1 MNIKQFKDPCPGK
14 DSVFM
19 FTTEHQLRTRI
30 FRLPED
36 FIYGVNT
43 LAIGTLKFRVRIL
56 CYTLM
61 DNHLHLLVKGRY
73 EDCLAYFNWVL
84 HRLAMM
90 LKSRYGI
97 RGVLKADGADV
108 QHVKDSQMLL
118 NEVAYLLRNAYKARI
133 DSPFSYEWA
142 PFEVYFNPYLSFM
155 KGVRFP
161 GPEAARDMLGTH
173 ATIPADWEHVEGRI
187 LNKCFVDYRAVEQI
201 VGSGL
206 TMFDRLRRYD
216 LESVIAQSHGM
227 EEQLAFTDS
236 EMQEKVLAVC
246 RNELHV
252 DSPHQLGRKDLLRMA
267 RTLAFRFSA
276 PKKQIS
282 RLLGIDPEVLESV
295 L

>member
-142 PFEVYFNPYLSFM
+142 PF
-155 KGVRFP
+155 
-161 GPEAARDMLGTH
+161 

-206 TMFDRLRRYD
+206 TLFDRLRRYD